1 MFNVAQNAAAPVA
14 NEGDAYELTRSDEIV
29 AKYFRVLGDPLRLA
43 VLRLLNE
50 RGELSVD
57 DIRQTLGCKQA
68 RLSNQLACLRWCDF
82 VTTRRDGNRIYY
94 SIAEPVIPDLLR
106 LADVALK
113 NQAER
118 IAACTRIG
126 D

>member
-1 MFNVAQNAAAPVA
+1 MPGTATQLTDQF
-14 NEGDAYELTRSDEIV
+14 DTYELTRSDELV

-43 VLRLLNE
+43 VLRLLRE
-50 RGELSVD
+50 RGELSVE
-57 DIRQTLGCKQA
+57 DIRQALGCKQA

-94 SIAEPVIPDLLR
+94 SISEPTIPELLR
-106 LADVALK
+106 LADIALR

-118 IAACTRIG
+118 IAACTRIEEQA
-126 D
+126 

>member
-1 MFNVAQNAAAPVA
+1 MPRDDVAHVLDQR
-14 NEGDAYELTRSDEIV
+14 ETYELTRSDEIV

-43 VLRLLNE
+43 VLRLLRE
-50 RGELSVD
+50 RGELSVEE
-57 DIRQTLGCKQA
+57 IRRELHCKQA

-82 VTTRRDGNRIYY
+82 VTTRRKGNRICY
-94 SIAEPVIPDLLR
+94 SISEPTIPELLR
-106 LADVALK
+106 LADLALR

-118 IAACTRIG
+118 IAACARVA

>member
-1 MFNVAQNAAAPVA
+1 MARAVPAARTA
-14 NEGDAYELTRSDEIV
+14 EQDTYELARSDEIV

-43 VLRLLNE
+43 VLRLLRE
-50 RGELSVD
+50 RGELAVE
-57 DIRQTLGCKQA
+57 DIRQALGCKQA

-94 SIAEPVIPDLLR
+94 SIAEPTIPELLR
-106 LADVALK
+106 LADMALR

-118 IAACTRIG
+118 IAACTRVEG
-126 D
+126 AQ

>member
-1 MFNVAQNAAAPVA
+1 MAK
-14 NEGDAYELTRSDEIV
+14 DARLVGTLSQPQATYELAKGDEIV
-29 AKYFRVLGDPLRLA
+29 AKYFRVMGDPLRLA
-43 VLRLLNE
+43 VLRLLSDH
-50 RGELSVD
+50 GEQSVD
-57 DIRQTLGCKQA
+57 ELRQALGCKQA

-94 SIAEPVIPDLLR
+94 GIAEPTIPELLR
-106 LADVALK
+106 LADVALR

-118 IAACTRIG
+118 IAACTRIE

>member
-1 MFNVAQNAAAPVA
+1 MPGNTATQPA
-14 NEGDAYELTRSDEIV
+14 DQLHTYELTRSDELV

-43 VLRLLNE
+43 VLRLLRE
-50 RGELSVD
+50 RGELSVE
-57 DIRQTLGCKQA
+57 DIRQALGCKQA

-94 SIAEPVIPDLLR
+94 SISEPTIPELLR
-106 LADVALK
+106 LADVALR

-118 IAACTRIG
+118 IAACTRIEEEA
-126 D
+126 

>member
-1 MFNVAQNAAAPVA
+1 MPQDNVAPALGQR
-14 NEGDAYELTRSDEIV
+14 DTYELERSDEIV

-43 VLRLLNE
+43 VLRLLHE
-50 RGELSVD
+50 RGQLSVD
-57 DIRQTLGCKQA
+57 DIRQALGCKQA

-94 SIAEPVIPDLLR
+94 SISEPVIPELLR
-106 LADVALK
+106 LADMALR

-118 IAACTRIG
+118 IAACTRIP

>member
-1 MFNVAQNAAAPVA
+1 MPKQISAAAELQVT
-14 NEGDAYELTRSDEIV
+14 YELARSDELV

-43 VLRLLNE
+43 VLRLLRE
-50 RGELSVD
+50 RGELSVED
-57 DIRQTLGCKQA
+57 MRLTLGCKQA

-94 SIAEPVIPDLLR
+94 SISEPTIPDLLR
-106 LADVALK
+106 LADAALK
-113 NQAER
+113 NQAKR
-118 IAACTRIG
+118 IAACARIEAA

>member
-1 MFNVAQNAAAPVA
+1 MPRSHLAPI
-14 NEGDAYELTRSDEIV
+14 EPPDTYELARSDELV

-43 VLRLLNE
+43 VLRLLRE
-50 RGELSVD
+50 RGELAVED
-57 DIRQTLGCKQA
+57 LRLALGCKQA

-94 SIAEPVIPDLLR
+94 SISEPTIPDLLR
-106 LADVALK
+106 LADAALK

-118 IAACTRIG
+118 IAACTRIE
-126 D
+126 DA